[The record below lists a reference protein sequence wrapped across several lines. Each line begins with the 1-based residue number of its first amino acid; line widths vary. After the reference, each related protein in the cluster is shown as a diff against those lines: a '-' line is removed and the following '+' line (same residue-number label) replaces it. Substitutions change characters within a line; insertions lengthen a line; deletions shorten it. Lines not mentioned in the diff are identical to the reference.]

1 MECVQP
7 KKFALDPSET
17 EESFLFSSAFFLKSV
32 LWEAVDEEGNRYQ
45 VGGSTEQL
53 VTHDGKRQL
62 EQQLIVS
69 GLDHLPKKLTLK
81 AERVIKRYEGN
92 LWEETI
98 QLK

>member
-1 MECVQP
+1 
-7 KKFALDPSET
+7 
-17 EESFLFSSAFFLKSV
+17 
-32 LWEAVDEEGNRYQ
+32 VDEEGNRYQ